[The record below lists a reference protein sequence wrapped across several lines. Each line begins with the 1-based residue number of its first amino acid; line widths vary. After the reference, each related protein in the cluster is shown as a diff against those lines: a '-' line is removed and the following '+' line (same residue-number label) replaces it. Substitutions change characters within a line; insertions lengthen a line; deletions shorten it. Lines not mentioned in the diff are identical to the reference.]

1 MLFPHTLEA
10 KKMKTHMHTI
20 VGENCW
26 CELFDLKNPNTK
38 FVSQQRVEKSFP
50 QKHHTTQTRYSK
62 NVTHNAKLNV
72 NLQIQTKKMLQY
84 LLQLQHNVYK
94 EEQGRKIYGKWQEKG
109 NKKDK
114 WRKGGGRKKGFF
126 FL

>member
-10 KKMKTHMHTI
+10 KKMKTPMHTI

-38 FVSQQRVEKSFP
+38 FVSQQRVEKASHKNTILNKLEI
-50 QKHHTTQTRYSK
+50 QKMLHTMQNWTSICKYNQK
-62 NVTHNAKLNV
+62 N
-72 NLQIQTKKMLQY
+72 MLQY

-94 EEQGRKIYGKWQEKG
+94 EEQGRKYMD
-109 NKKDK
+109 KDK
-114 WRKGGGRKKGFF
+114 
-126 FL
+126 